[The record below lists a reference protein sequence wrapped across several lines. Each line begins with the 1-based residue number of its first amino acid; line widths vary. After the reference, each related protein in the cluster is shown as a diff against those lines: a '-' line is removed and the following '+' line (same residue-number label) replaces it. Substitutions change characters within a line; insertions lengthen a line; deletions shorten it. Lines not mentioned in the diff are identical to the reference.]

1 MIKRLKTLIHD
12 KNVQGD
18 SMLLW
23 VVLALI
29 VVMSFQGH
37 VNVLNQTSVV
47 NEIQQQMDVSGLNA
61 LNDTV
66 DQDRLRKEFVLSDLT
81 TQEFD
86 NEYGKRII
94 KQFKGEFLQKVSEN
108 DNVKN
113 IKFRNIK
120 VEPIFTDDEVLLS
133 EHILLDAIVSV
144 ELETFGVYN
153 PNDMEQLIFDVGQDG
168 NTKLQ
173 SVRRNDDGRVELYLQ
188 NQTRIKYY

>member
-1 MIKRLKTLIHD
+1 MVKRLKARIEKD
-12 KNVQGD
+12 DIRGD

-37 VNVLNQTSVV
+37 VNILNQTSLV

-86 NEYGKRII
+86 NNYGKKITN
-94 KQFKGEFLQKVSEN
+94 QFKGEFLQKVGKN
-108 DNVKN
+108 NNIKNVK
-113 IKFRNIK
+113 FRSIK

-133 EHILLDAIVSV
+133 EHILLDAVVSV

-153 PNDMEQLIFDVGQDG
+153 PNDMEKLIFDVGQDG
-168 NTKLQ
+168 NTKIQ
-173 SVRRNDDGRVELYLQ
+173 SIRRNKDGRVELYLQ

>member
-1 MIKRLKTLIHD
+1 MINRLKKVWSGD
-12 KNVQGD
+12 EVKGD

-23 VVLALI
+23 VILALL

-37 VNVLNQTSVV
+37 VNILNQTSVV

-66 DQDRLRKEFVLSDLT
+66 DQKRLREEFVLSDLT

-86 NEYGKRII
+86 NEYGKKIV
-94 KQFKGEFLQKVSEN
+94 KEFKSEFLQKVGNN
-108 DNVKN
+108 DNIKN
-113 IKFRNIK
+113 VRFRNIK

-168 NTKLQ
+168 NTKIQ
-173 SVRRNDDGRVELYLQ
+173 SIRRNENGRVELFLQ